1 MLTRLRI
8 KNFKN
13 FHVEQDIL
21 VFENERDTMAF
32 TIFVG
37 KNGAGKS
44 SAFDAIEWVLF
55 KRSTKSMRASNQ
67 NDLISDGQD
76 FMYVQVSFE
85 NRIGNLSLVVT
96 KELHKGKQSQISAS
110 LTGIYGTSSIA
121 IDNFLEGYDQIANA
135 LQQCFDINVS
145 HFEKV
150 VVKQR
155 SISAISCAEPK
166 LLLASLEVYIGT
178 DVIKTA
184 AESFIADR
192 DLIFLERK
200 TISTARHDLA
210 VEIGNSRP
218 AVDDAINLRRE
229 KHLFAK
235 SLVQLRELEE
245 RALER
250 SEASQVLQCRELK
263 NIELDV
269 LHDLQLAAALK
280 KAMREEIGRLNI
292 AGSQKRRAAV
302 SCEEVLYQEQEILEN
317 MILLRNQAVQK
328 SCASAAKVKGIM
340 DLVSKKSQIFFSNF
354 SCIYH
359 RPQLHGIRYFPRQTV
374 ETIIKTRS

>member
-13 FHVEQDIL
+13 FIEEQDIL
-21 VFENERDTMAF
+21 VFENERDSIAF

-55 KRSTKSMRASNQ
+55 KRSAKSMRASNQ

-85 NRIGNLSLVVT
+85 NRIGNLSLIVT
-96 KELHKGKQSQISAS
+96 KELHKGRQSRISAS
-110 LTGIYGTSSIA
+110 LTGVHGTSSIA
-121 IDNFLEGYDQIANA
+121 IDSSLEGFDPIANA
-135 LQQCFDINVS
+135 LQVYFDINVS

-150 VVKQR
+150 VVKQQ

-166 LLLASLEVYIGT
+166 ILLTSLEVYIGT
-178 DVIKTA
+178 DVIETA

-192 DLIFLERK
+192 DLILLERDV
-200 TISTARHDLA
+200 IATARHDLA

-229 KHLFAK
+229 KRRFAT
-235 SLVQLRELEE
+235 SLLQLRELEE

-250 SEASQVLQCRELK
+250 REASQVSQCREIK
-263 NIELDV
+263 NIELAV
-269 LHDLQLAAALK
+269 LHNLQLAAALK
-280 KAMREEIGRLNI
+280 RATKEEMGKLNI
-292 AGSQKRRAAV
+292 AGSQKRRAAE
-302 SCEEVLYQEQEILEN
+302 SCEEVLYREQETLEN
-317 MILLRNQAVQK
+317 MILLRNQTVQK
-328 SCASAAKVKGIM
+328 SRASAAKVKGILN
-340 DLVSKKSQIFFSNF
+340 LVSNESQTFVSNEIAF
-354 SCIYH
+354 IIVRISMAS
-359 RPQLHGIRYFPRQTV
+359 GTFPD
-374 ETIIKTRS
+374 